1 MGTHKATIGTRI
13 KYLSKPLNKNG
24 YFAQQNTAKE
34 KEKII
39 NKVDN
44 NARRTIL
51 DSFILKRKTKEKIYD
66 KETKII

>member
-1 MGTHKATIGTRI
+1 MGTQKTNII
-13 KYLSKPLNKNG
+13 KRKSLSKPLNKNG
-24 YFAQQNTAKE
+24 YSAQQNALKE
-34 KEKII
+34 KVKII

-51 DSFILKRKTKEKIYD
+51 DFHILKRKTKEKIYN